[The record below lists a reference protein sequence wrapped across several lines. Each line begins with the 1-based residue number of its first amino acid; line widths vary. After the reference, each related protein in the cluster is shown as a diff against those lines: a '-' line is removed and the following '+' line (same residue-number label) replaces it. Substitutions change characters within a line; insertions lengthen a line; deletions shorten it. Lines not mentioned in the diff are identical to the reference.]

1 MTEAIGRDDLR
12 LTRRVIVIGFSYVAA
27 FALGMLATTA
37 MVVAL
42 GVGRPAQPATV
53 QASAPLVTAPLEA
66 QPTALPV
73 VKAADTLAG
82 ARESMRL
89 GSADAPVQIV
99 VFADPQCPYC
109 KQSALETERQI
120 IEQYV
125 NASQASLVYR
135 HFAFLGPESQRIAV
149 AMECA
154 AEQGSER
161 FWAFHQQVFENQ
173 FPENAGRATDT
184 ALAAWASAAGLD
196 ASQIKACAANPDAK
210 ARVDADIAAGRA
222 LGVLGTPTLF
232 INGRPMPGAVP
243 FDFVKQTIEA
253 QLVEA
258 LRK

>member
-1 MTEAIGRDDLR
+1 M
-12 LTRRVIVIGFSYVAA
+12 
-27 FALGMLATTA
+27 
-37 MVVAL
+37 AL

-82 ARESMRL
+82 ARDNMRM
-89 GSADAPVQIV
+89 GSPEAPVQIV

-125 NASQASLVYR
+125 NAGQASLVYR
-135 HFAFLGPESQRIAV
+135 HFAFLGPESRQIAV

-154 AEQGSER
+154 AEQSSER
-161 FWAFHQQVFENQ
+161 FWAFHQQVFEHQ
-173 FPENAGRATDT
+173 FPENAGQANDA
-184 ALAAWASAAGLD
+184 ALAAWANAAGLD
-196 ASQIKACAANPDAK
+196 ASNFKTCIANPATQE
-210 ARVDADIAAGRA
+210 RVDADIAAGRA

-243 FDFVKQTIEA
+243 FDFVKSTIEA
-253 QLVEA
+253 QLAEA
-258 LRK
+258 TQK